1 MFAMGDPDRVRELV
15 RAAGFED
22 PELEEIAFDFRY
34 ADSDDLWD
42 TLVRLSGPI
51 TRAIEQLSD
60 DERRATRAAIM
71 ENMAP
76 YRNEDGSYTAP
87 AVSWGVLAR

>member
-1 MFAMGDPDRVRELV
+1 MFAMGDPGRIRELV
-15 RAAGFED
+15 EGAGFEE

-42 TLVRLSGPI
+42 SLVRLAGPVAA
-51 TRAIEQLSD
+51 AIAELSD
-60 DERRATRAAIM
+60 DARQATQAAIM